1 MKKKITLILGCVL
14 AVALLSG
21 NDAHAAK
28 NYSSCISNAKSKFKV
43 NSGSV
48 YSEIDDVSPGSGG
61 YGVEWACSQSSI
73 SAGVTWITDSDGFSN
88 SGGTYTINVNAFLK
102 RTGTTTM
109 GVVGS
114 VSGKVS
120 NGDPVY
126 ASNVHICNSDLSKC
140 DGDIGISYGSGWS
153 NQYGSNACT
162 NMANLGWGW
171 DLLRASASNY
181 TDWDGWTYPEGVA
194 KINID
199 GAKLISEVGITEKEG
214 YGEITLKLYRGF
226 NNGETSYGDSY
237 FKILA
242 ERKESKSE
250 LQNNTRV
257 RLTAKDGAHEEE
269 SGYTKDAG
277 TKNYQVNKRTTSVKF
292 DNRLRA
298 KLTEGEAHTAT
309 VTWTGQGVTSG
320 SSSTISIAP
329 NSSSWTYNP
338 ASSWNGAFNYKDVSV
353 SLDPGSN
360 STKCS
365 GVTTPKY
372 YSTASGGS
380 GSTSSKICV
389 NLSRPFAYYTGTVTA
404 TVKKNA
410 SKTNV
415 TIPANHQILLADS
428 DDGNYEISFTDTVKR
443 KSDGAGENE
452 KTQYSA
458 SRREA
463 STGGVST
470 ATWSPSS
477 ASTGQKDT
485 NALAEGGSQNV
496 FTPKVSGRLK
506 YGETR
511 TFCNSMKYR
520 ARQKSSDAMTAATGS
535 EYCITITRPK
545 AKCAINSAF
554 EYGVKDGR
562 NVGSIGVLNY
572 NNTSKNSFSWTPVNT
587 FTSHQLAYNDT
598 NAWAMPGDDIQFKY
612 GACAGAYY
620 AIEQSGLTGMGTH
633 YSTAGWLVTN
643 ALGTDGTI
651 AGVGTRTFGT
661 SSNGYLFKNE
671 ANKYRNY
678 SAYTNP
684 VNKNNANLAAIT
696 ATTPLPYATWTTG
709 YNGASKPTS
718 GFLSKSS
725 EPVAEMYGDT
735 DTAERAHS
743 AKSPSTNS
751 YGGTTAN
758 TYKICKTATGCMFGN
773 QNVGSIIVQQLT
785 WNYLDIQ
792 NAAVA
797 SGPTQHS
804 ATSIVRIPY
813 NYYLRP
819 FVTNNDSSGV
829 VYLGENKTMYPGVVV
844 YPRTNSL
851 VHGGATYATVTKET
865 HINVRVY
872 NQRTKRDLI
881 PAKSIVKRLNQNGDI
896 STEAGKDTS
905 FLPDGKVDFSVLDDG
920 YNAVGDRVCVELKI
934 WPIDSHETGSNST
947 VYGAS
952 RNSSNVT
959 WDTQYALME
968 GYLETNG
975 NARYS
980 ATATSCS
987 TVAKRPTTS
996 VESSNA
1002 YSATSDSA
1010 GFTAGQYAKQFGGT
1024 ATKYIFGSWSEYGV
1038 FGEINKNKIFASG
1051 AALGYKTNSSG
1062 NTVVNAPRSND
1073 SPSTTASGSAS
1084 GKICTFTTQT
1094 FVNLVGTECNTASNT
1109 IGSESAN
1116 GYRDN
1121 MLERY
1126 SNVGQ
1131 DSKSSHVRVTAK
1143 VGSYYNLDIT
1153 SDKIED
1159 YRIEKGNDKS
1169 IVALYADG
1177 NAVLSS
1183 VPKFTTNT
1191 NRTIVYR
1198 VKGTLVIRG
1207 SAINDERG
1215 MAKTELSE
1223 VTGVIII
1230 ADKVWIDA
1238 SVDYINA
1245 AIITTD
1251 AANAEINTCKYANGT
1266 EIKIGTSNETEA
1278 SRGTLSSAVCNN
1290 ALVFDGPVF
1299 TKRIIM
1305 NRTAG
1310 ADAGTSSIK
1319 RAEIFN
1325 LNMANYLWS
1334 FDQMTH
1340 YSQAVT
1346 TYSRELPTRY

>member
-1 MKKKITLILGCVL
+1 MRHSIKKFTVT
-14 AVALLSG
+14 LLSSATAIILVPSMCSAWAG
-21 NDAHAAK
+21 
-28 NYSSCISNAKSKFKV
+28 FKPS
-43 NSGSV
+43 SGS
-48 YSEIDDVSPGSGG
+48 GSGSG
-61 YGVEWACSQSSI
+61 SYDPTDCSGVLTSVRSNDCN
-73 SAGVTWITDSDGFSN
+73 GVSWVYYRF
-88 SGGTYTINVNAFLK
+88 
-102 RTGTTTM
+102 TGTTEKKEITFKP
-109 GVVGS
+109 GYSQTISGDCAQDGTGFWHLGYNATFNDYHDPLTGNLLTDEAKEGWTAADGGNIQVGD
-114 VSGKVS
+114 VSGS
-120 NGDPVY
+120 RLNNGATFYMMPF
-126 ASNVHICNSDLSKC
+126 N
-140 DGDIGISYGSGWS
+140 
-153 NQYGSNACT
+153 GSNDIT
-162 NMANLGWGW
+162 THVLKYGNENYYT
-171 DLLRASASNY
+171 SAY
-181 TDWDGWTYPEGVA
+181 
-194 KINID
+194 
-199 GAKLISEVGITEKEG
+199 
-214 YGEITLKLYRGF
+214 
-226 NNGETSYGDSY
+226 YGDDDTVKAAYEALPDSDKKDEDGNVIGWRPNDLY
-237 FKILA
+237 AFCSPDP
-242 ERKESKSE
+242 E
-250 LQNNTRV
+250 
-257 RLTAKDGAHEEE
+257 AK
-269 SGYTKDAG
+269 
-277 TKNYQVNKRTTSVKF
+277 TTF
-292 DNRLRA
+292 
-298 KLTEGEAHTAT
+298 T
-309 VTWTGQGVTSG
+309 G
-320 SSSTISIAP
+320 SSSAKIDGTSVSHGNSVEIHNDTGNVVFSHNITRG
-329 NSSSWTYNP
+329 NNGSSSAKKAKYYVNSIGSGQDIGSDSDWRYTEGL
-338 ASSWNGAFNYKDVSV
+338 AKTATSSAIVTAGKNVSV
-353 SLDPGSN
+353 DPG
-360 STKCS
+360 
-365 GVTTPKY
+365 
-372 YSTASGGS
+372 
-380 GSTSSKICV
+380 GSTWV
-389 NLSRPFAYYTGTVTA
+389 WSRLWFYKTLKGTSYTDKGSPSYSANSNCGNTAGRYCIGLTRPYATFTGSVTA
-404 TVKKNA
+404 TVKKNSA
-410 SKTNV
+410 KTNV
-415 TIPANHQILLADS
+415 TIPANHQILLVDS
-428 DDGNYEISFTDTVKR
+428 DDGYYEISFSNTVKR
-443 KSDGAGENE
+443 NSDNAGGSV

-470 ATWSPSS
+470 ATWFPSGATS
-477 ASTGQKDT
+477 SGDT
-485 NALAEGGSQNV
+485 NALAMNGSQNV
-496 FTPKVSGRLK
+496 FAPKVSGTLK

-511 TFCNSMKYR
+511 TFCSSMSYR
-520 ARQKSSDAMTAATGS
+520 AKQKTNNAMTAATGS

-562 NVGSIGVLNY
+562 NVGSIGVRNY
-572 NNTSKNSFSWTPVNT
+572 NNASKNSFSWTPVNT

-684 VNKNNANLAAIT
+684 VNKNNADLAAIT

-718 GFLSKSS
+718 GFLSKPS

-743 AKSPSTNS
+743 AKSPSTNG

-758 TYKICKTATGCMFGN
+758 TYKVCKTATGCMFGN

-792 NAAVA
+792 NAAIA

-872 NQRTKRDLI
+872 NQRTNRDLI
-881 PAKSIVKRLNQNGDI
+881 PAKSIVKRLNQNGNI
-896 STEAGKDTS
+896 STEAGKDAS
-905 FLPDGKVDFSVLDDG
+905 FLPDGKVDFGVLDDG

-934 WPIDSHETGSNST
+934 WPIDSHETGNSST

-952 RNSSNVT
+952 RNSNNVT

-975 NARYS
+975 NPRYS

-1002 YSATSDSA
+1002 YSATSGSA
-1010 GFTAGQYAKQFGGT
+1010 GFTAGHYAKQLGSTTAT

-1062 NTVVNAPRSND
+1062 NTVVNASRSND

-1094 FVNLVGTECNTASNT
+1094 FVNLVGTECNTASNA

-1116 GYRDN
+1116 SYRNN

-1131 DSKSSHVRVTAK
+1131 DSKSSHVKVTAK
-1143 VGSYYNLDIT
+1143 VGGYYNLDIT

-1198 VKGTLVIRG
+1198 VKGTLVIKG

-1215 MAKTELSE
+1215 VAKTELSE
-1223 VTGVIII
+1223 VAGIVII

-1238 SVDYINA
+1238 SVNYINA

-1251 AANAEINTCKYANGT
+1251 ATNAEINTCKYANGT
-1266 EIKIGTSNETEA
+1266 EIKIGTGNDSA
-1278 SRGTLSSAVCNN
+1278 AARGTLSSAVCNN

-1310 ADAGTSSIK
+1310 ADAGASSIK